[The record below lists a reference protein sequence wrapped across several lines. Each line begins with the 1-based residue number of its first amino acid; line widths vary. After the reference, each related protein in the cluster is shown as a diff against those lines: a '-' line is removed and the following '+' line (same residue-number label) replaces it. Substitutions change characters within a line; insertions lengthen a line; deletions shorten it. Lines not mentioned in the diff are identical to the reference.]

1 MCEFGNVLGL
11 QISFKGFLVGSAVV
25 VNCMGQHWNEFHLE
39 ASLLVFI
46 YCHVSFPWRVNNSIF
61 LSSEYIKLGACKAK
75 SSSRNDQ
82 IPLFTVIKITYCII
96 PFFNLLKILE
106 PVIFHTYHSIE
117 AVCNVKKILEKL
129 KKLFFLI
136 NFFVTFF
143 LKISQNLTKRK
154 FSPPRHIFPNA
165 LEFFQ

>member
-154 FSPPRHIFPNA
+154 CFPS
-165 LEFFQ
+165 LP